1 MTSYVQPDRETDGHR
16 AAADLCMVIADLSA
30 GGAQR
35 VFSQLANA
43 WAAEGRIITVVTFSD
58 AQVDFFPLVPEIRR
72 ISLGGLKPS
81 PGLFNAVAA
90 NFRRLHALR
99 RAFKDSG
106 ADRIL
111 SFTGSMNV
119 LAVLA
124 ARGLDLWVSISERND
139 PTRQSLGRIW
149 NVLRRWSYPMADK
162 VTANS
167 HGAVEA
173 LAAFVPREKLAFVPN
188 PIAPAPSSMAA
199 VLPGPS
205 ILNVGRLSPQK
216 AQDVLIAAFADLAGE
231 FPDWRLVIVGTG
243 EWEETLRAQAGQLGI
258 ADRVLFIGQID
269 DPFPYYR
276 AARIFAL
283 PSRFEGTP
291 NAMLEAMSVSMPC
304 IVSDASRGPLEYVE
318 DGISGLVV
326 AVGDAGKLSAAMRR
340 LMADPEWA
348 STLGDRGR
356 ENLSLHSLEA
366 VLGVWAEVLGLPPTQ
381 ADQLTVDR

>member
-1 MTSYVQPDRETDGHR
+1 
-16 AAADLCMVIADLSA
+16 
-30 GGAQR
+30 
-35 VFSQLANA
+35 
-43 WAAEGRIITVVTFSD
+43 
-58 AQVDFFPLVPEIRR
+58 
-72 ISLGGLKPS
+72 
-81 PGLFNAVAA
+81 
-90 NFRRLHALR
+90 
-99 RAFKDSG
+99 
-106 ADRIL
+106 
-111 SFTGSMNV
+111 
-119 LAVLA
+119 
-124 ARGLDLWVSISERND
+124 
-139 PTRQSLGRIW
+139 
-149 NVLRRWSYPMADK
+149 
-162 VTANS
+162 
-167 HGAVEA
+167 
-173 LAAFVPREKLAFVPN
+173 
-188 PIAPAPSSMAA
+188 MAA

>member
-1 MTSYVQPDRETDGHR
+1 
-16 AAADLCMVIADLSA
+16 
-30 GGAQR
+30 
-35 VFSQLANA
+35 LANA